1 MGTSKSRSGD
11 RHIGAAKTIR
21 FSAQQAARLDAARA
35 RMGGTY
41 ADVIDA
47 ALRLWEGQ
55 SHPSNAELIAMLE
68 ARLNGKG

>member
-1 MGTSKSRSGD
+1 
-11 RHIGAAKTIR
+11 
-21 FSAQQAARLDAARA
+21 
-35 RMGGTY
+35 MGGTY